1 MRCTVQHFFV
11 RSWYTVVSIFD
22 HLAGIPTRFSTE
34 SISAE
39 RRIFRQKIKKQSLP
53 RHWRAMLAWEPAPRV
68 TAAAEAWPQRSL
80 CDTSAALTVRRSRAG
95 PRFMAAELCSQ
106 RSSYASASLAVPA
119 RSTKAPRH
127 AQTRSVSRRRAAGW
141 FSAGLTWLAAT
152 MARPRNAGADADAP
166 DEEAE
171 DATGALLASAC
182 GKDCLTKCFAN
193 FGAALVPGN
202 RADVEV
208 YCRSRCVF
216 LCDVVDD
223 VAPTLGQTGPSA
235 TTQRAAD
242 PLNALAG
249 RQRSGKFCREGKRA
263 TAAVDQG
270 VYAAQGLEFYGCK

>member
-1 MRCTVQHFFV
+1 
-11 RSWYTVVSIFD
+11 
-22 HLAGIPTRFSTE
+22 
-34 SISAE
+34 
-39 RRIFRQKIKKQSLP
+39 
-53 RHWRAMLAWEPAPRV
+53 
-68 TAAAEAWPQRSL
+68 
-80 CDTSAALTVRRSRAG
+80 
-95 PRFMAAELCSQ
+95 MAAGMCSE
-106 RSSYASASLAVPA
+106 RSSYASAPLAVPVWSA
-119 RSTKAPRH
+119 RAPRQ
-127 AQTRSVSRRRAAGW
+127 AQARSVSRRRAAGW
-141 FSAGLTWLAAT
+141 LSAGLAWLAAT
-152 MARPRNAGADADAP
+152 LARPRRAGADADAP

-223 VAPTLGQTGPSA
+223 VAPTVGQNGPSA

-249 RQRSGKFCREGKRA
+249 RRRSGKFCREGKRE

>member
-1 MRCTVQHFFV
+1 
-11 RSWYTVVSIFD
+11 
-22 HLAGIPTRFSTE
+22 
-34 SISAE
+34 
-39 RRIFRQKIKKQSLP
+39 
-53 RHWRAMLAWEPAPRV
+53 
-68 TAAAEAWPQRSL
+68 
-80 CDTSAALTVRRSRAG
+80 
-95 PRFMAAELCSQ
+95 MAAELCS
-106 RSSYASASLAVPA
+106 RSSYASTSLAVQA
-119 RSTKAPRH
+119 WSTKAPRQ
-127 AQTRSVSRRRAAGW
+127 AQARSVSRRRAAGW
-141 FSAGLTWLAAT
+141 FSAGLAWLAAT
-152 MARPRNAGADADAP
+152 LARPRRAGADADAP